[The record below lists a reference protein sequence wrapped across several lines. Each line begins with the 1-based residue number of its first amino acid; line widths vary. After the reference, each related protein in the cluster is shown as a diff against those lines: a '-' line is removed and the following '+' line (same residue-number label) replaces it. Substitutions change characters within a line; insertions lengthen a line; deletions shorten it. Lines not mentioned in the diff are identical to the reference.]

1 MKTPIDR
8 AWIVLVALLLA
19 GPAAGAEPQQAAP
32 DGGAPG
38 PPAPQASPTAA
49 ATGSERPDD
58 EAGRKAAASAATQA
72 DDDQEAFNP
81 AQPDFTVV
89 NLPTTLRLPPWK
101 MNFRLSHRF
110 ARPLDN
116 GDFGDLVS
124 DFFGFDSAALV
135 GLELKIGLWRGFHA
149 GVYRTNDKTIEFTG
163 QYSLLRQ
170 GTNGPVSVDALAAV
184 DGTDN
189 FSDSYSPAL
198 GAVVSRTIGQTAAI
212 YATPMWVNNSNA
224 LPSEV
229 VDHNDTFLLGLA
241 ARVRIRPSVY
251 LVAEVTPRLAGYDPG
266 DTLATFG
273 IERRAGRHIFQL
285 NVSNS
290 IGTAFS
296 QVARGGGDDWYIG
309 FNLSRKFY

>member
-1 MKTPIDR
+1 MRIPSER
-8 AWIVLVALLLA
+8 ACIVLVALLLA
-19 GPAAGAEPQQAAP
+19 GPALAAAPQQAAP
-32 DGGAPG
+32 PAQ
-38 PPAPQASPTAA
+38 PPQPQTQAAEDEKPAAAAGTAA
-49 ATGSERPDD
+49 P
-58 EAGRKAAASAATQA
+58 AAARTG
-72 DDDQEAFNP
+72 DDQDAFNP

-89 NLPTTLRLPPWK
+89 NLPTTLRLPPWR

-110 ARPLDN
+110 ARPLDD

-124 DFFGFDSAALV
+124 DLFGFDSAALI
-135 GLELKIGLWRGFHA
+135 GLELKIGLWKGFHA
-149 GVYRTNDKTIEFTG
+149 GVYRTNDKTIELTG
-163 QYSLLRQ
+163 QYSLMRQ
-170 GTNGPVSVDALAAV
+170 GANGPVSIDALAAA

-198 GAVVSRTIGQTAAI
+198 GAIVSRTIGQTAAV

-229 VDHNDTFLLGLA
+229 VDDNDTFVLGLA

-251 LVAEVTPRLAGYDPG
+251 VVAEVTPRLAGYDPG

-285 NVSNS
+285 NFSNS

-296 QVARGGGDDWYIG
+296 QIARGGGSDWYIG